1 MAICLIILENF
12 VLEKSV
18 EIIFVENSQPV
29 LSFLETKIVSNL
41 ICKSMNAKG

>member
-18 EIIFVENSQPV
+18 EIIFVENSSTSFE
-29 LSFLETKIVSNL
+29 LSWNQNCVKPG
-41 ICKSMNAKG
+41 M